1 MTDLPESTIDR
12 HDLLPH
18 LFPDPGAY
26 LLLAG
31 LAGAAKDTAAWMQ
44 EADNLIT
51 LGGAMGGAIPMA
63 LGMALA
69 APERRIAVITGDGE
83 LMMNAGALATVASA
97 APQNLIIVCI
107 DNGQHG
113 ETGGQPGHTSKRTNL
128 TTLAE
133 GSGIASVMTVSA
145 PEDLSA
151 ARDFLADGI
160 APKFLWVRVRPGP
173 PADYR
178 RNWDLVECRLRF
190 RLANAADA

>member
-1 MTDLPESTIDR
+1 
-12 HDLLPH
+12 
-18 LFPDPGAY
+18 
-26 LLLAG
+26 
-31 LAGAAKDTAAWMQ
+31 
-44 EADNLIT
+44 
-51 LGGAMGGAIPMA
+51 
-63 LGMALA
+63 MALA

-160 APKFLWVRVRPGP
+160 APKFLWVQYGLARRRITTATGIWSNVVYASGWPTRPTPEPQKFHPSSGAGL
-173 PADYR
+173 PAFCGHSDG
-178 RNWDLVECRLRF
+178 DPELVELQEPTLGPQE
-190 RLANAADA
+190 LASTSQ

>member
-1 MTDLPESTIDR
+1 
-12 HDLLPH
+12 
-18 LFPDPGAY
+18 
-26 LLLAG
+26 
-31 LAGAAKDTAAWMQ
+31 
-44 EADNLIT
+44 
-51 LGGAMGGAIPMA
+51 MGGAIPMA

-69 APERRIAVITGDGE
+69 VPERRIAVITGDGE

-128 TTLAE
+128 TT
-133 GSGIASVMTVSA
+133 
-145 PEDLSA
+145 
-151 ARDFLADGI
+151 
-160 APKFLWVRVRPGP
+160 FLWVRVRPGP
-173 PADYR
+173 PADYK

>member
-1 MTDLPESTIDR
+1 MPSAVPWR
-12 HDLLPH
+12 N
-18 LFPDPGAY
+18 PDGAWH
-26 LLLAG
+26 
-31 LAGAAKDTAAWMQ
+31 GA
-44 EADNLIT
+44 
-51 LGGAMGGAIPMA
+51 
-63 LGMALA
+63 A

-160 APKFLWVRVRPGP
+160 APKFLCPVRPGP